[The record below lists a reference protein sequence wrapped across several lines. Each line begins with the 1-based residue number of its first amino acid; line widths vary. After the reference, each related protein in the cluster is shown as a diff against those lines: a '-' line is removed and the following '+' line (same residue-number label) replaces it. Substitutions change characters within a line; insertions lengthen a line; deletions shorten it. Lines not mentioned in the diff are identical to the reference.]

1 MDIYSYVMTKYAAL
15 SEEQTSALA
24 EMFRLMGD
32 PSRLRILLSCLPA
45 PRAVGDIA
53 RATGLPQTLV
63 SHHLR
68 LLRTG
73 HILRA
78 ERHGREVHYS
88 VADDHVATTLAAM
101 LAHAGE
107 PRRGPRAAA

>member
-1 MDIYSYVMTKYAAL
+1 MTKYAAL

-107 PRRGPRAAA
+107 PRRRPRAAA

>member
-1 MDIYSYVMTKYAAL
+1 MDVLRL
-15 SEEQTSALA
+15 SDRQIADLT
-24 EMFRLMGD
+24 EMFRLMGE
-32 PSRLRILLSCLPA
+32 PSRLRIVLACLGG
-45 PRAVGDIA
+45 PRPVGEIA
-53 RATGLPQTLV
+53 RATGLSQTLA

-78 ERHGREVHYS
+78 ERHGREIHYS
-88 VADDHVATTLAAM
+88 LADAHVATTIAAM

-107 PRRGPRAAA
+107 PRRRAPRAA

>member
-1 MDIYSYVMTKYAAL
+1 MTKYATL

-53 RATGLPQTLV
+53 RATGLPQSLV

-88 VADDHVATTLAAM
+88 VADEHVATTLAAM

-107 PRRGPRAAA
+107 PRRRARAAA